1 MTSLLYYHQ
10 SQRERHMERHFDEE
24 LAEVKQE
31 ILIMGTMVEQAVDR
45 AQEALKN
52 LDAEEARQIIL
63 EDRRID
69 EMELTLDEKTLRLL
83 ALMQPLAVD
92 LRFVAMVMKIT
103 TDLERMA
110 DLAVDIAQRVIEL
123 AGRPLLK
130 PLHDIPKLSL
140 LAQQMIRDALEAFLK
155 ENTEQAKKVILKDSE
170 ADQLRNL
177 VQTELIHD
185 FMERDVS
192 CVSRALPLLLVA
204 RHLERIC
211 DHATNIAEDVI
222 YMVSAKVVKHRPEQ
236 LKF

>member
-1 MTSLLYYHQ
+1 
-10 SQRERHMERHFDEE
+10 MERHFDEE
-24 LAEVKQE
+24 LAELKQE

-52 LDAEEARQIIL
+52 LDAEEAHQIIL

-130 PLHDIPKLSL
+130 PLHDIPRLSL

-155 ENTEQAKKVILKDSE
+155 EDTEQAKKVILKDSE

-177 VQTELIHD
+177 VQTELIRD
-185 FMERDVS
+185 FMEKDVS

-222 YMVSAKVVKHRPEQ
+222 YMVSAKVVKHRPRT
-236 LKF
+236 F